1 MLPPHSTQP
10 PTSNRP
16 QQAPAR
22 PPPAQLSC
30 GQDAGSTGEHLAP
43 KGVTLKCQRWWG
55 LGQRAHCPPSG
66 QVIKGIF
73 LPSLAR
79 TMPHVPAP
87 GWGADQHPA
96 GPRGKLLVAKDK
108 GQCCGTSVPSRQPCA
123 QLTGRCYLGR
133 YVQGTPGD
141 ACGRRNLA
149 HPAPANLPA
158 EPREEGGCWLPVA
171 VRKPGLQSEGR
182 KALGGGRLEGWEPSP
197 EVVESIET
205 KKHPVS
211 PWGFPS
217 GLPRVHS
224 RGGLC
229 CRTGSSINSEN

>member
-1 MLPPHSTQP
+1 MLPPHPTQP

-55 LGQRAHCPPSG
+55 PGQRAHCPPSG

-73 LPSLAR
+73 LPWLAR

-87 GWGADQHPA
+87 EWGADQHPA

-182 KALGGGRLEGWEPSP
+182 KALGGGAS
-197 EVVESIET
+197 
-205 KKHPVS
+205 
-211 PWGFPS
+211 
-217 GLPRVHS
+217 
-224 RGGLC
+224 GGLGAFTRSGRKHRNKEAPRISMWLPFGASPC
-229 CRTGSSINSEN
+229 SQQGRPLLSNRFLH